1 MSTTLIEGSA
11 AFLLL
16 LGVTFC
22 VLGIYG
28 IFRLDDLYNRLHA
41 AGLIVTLG
49 ASSIM
54 LALLLSGPPKA
65 GIKGMATAFFL
76 FTTAPLVTHVLAR
89 TAYAKGARIG
99 QDSAEDAPETG
110 DPLSRRNG

>member
-1 MSTTLIEGSA
+1 MLIEAIA
-11 AFLLL
+11 ALLL
-16 LGVTFC
+16 ILGVTFC

-54 LALLLSGPPKA
+54 LALLLIGPPKA

-76 FTTAPLVTHVLAR
+76 LITGPLVTHVLAR
-89 TAYAKGARIG
+89 TAHIKGARIG
-99 QDSAEDAPETG
+99 QDSAEEAPETG
-110 DPLSRRNG
+110 DIPNRR

>member
-1 MSTTLIEGSA
+1 MWIEAIA
-11 AFLLL
+11 ALLMI

-28 IFRLDDLYNRLHA
+28 LFRLDDLYNRLHA

-54 LALLLSGPPKA
+54 LALLLIGPPQA
-65 GIKGMATAFFL
+65 GIKGMATALFLL
-76 FTTAPLVTHVLAR
+76 FTGPLVTHVLAR
-89 TAYAKGARIG
+89 TAYAKGARVG
-99 QDSAEDAPETG
+99 QDSPEEK
-110 DPLSRRNG
+110 PEQE

>member
-1 MSTTLIEGSA
+1 MWIETIA
-11 AFLLL
+11 ALLMI

-28 IFRLDDLYNRLHA
+28 LFRLDDLYNRLHA

-54 LALLLSGPPKA
+54 LALLLIGPPKA
-65 GIKGMATAFFL
+65 GIKGMTTALFLL
-76 FTTAPLVTHVLAR
+76 FTGPLVTHVLAR
-89 TAYAKGARIG
+89 TAYAKGARVG
-99 QDSAEDAPETG
+99 QDQEDEAPEQA
-110 DPLSRRNG
+110 